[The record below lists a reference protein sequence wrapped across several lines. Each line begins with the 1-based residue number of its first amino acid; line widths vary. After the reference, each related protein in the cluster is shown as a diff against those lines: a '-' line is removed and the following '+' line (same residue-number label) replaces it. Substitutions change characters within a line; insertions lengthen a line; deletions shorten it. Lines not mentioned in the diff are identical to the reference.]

1 MAKHSGK
8 QNSMHIER
16 VWRNLATQLGREIDG
31 NAGRYRFKGVI
42 AGRKGYSELEGPIG
56 WLEKTNLVIKCLI
69 TNRAESPLSAW
80 TNPGRFKLYA
90 HDIGILGA
98 MAGTPLLSRGGFQK
112 GFYKG
117 WVAESYVAQE
127 MIAAGKQNLF
137 SWMHNTAEV
146 EFVLQQ
152 EKGIYPVEVKA
163 GRRPNSKSAGVF
175 ASRYDSPC
183 ILKLGSWNFHSRG
196 RTNFIPLYAA
206 GFADFIRRS

>member
-1 MAKHSGK
+1 M
-8 QNSMHIER
+8 
-16 VWRNLATQLGREIDG
+16 
-31 NAGRYRFKGVI
+31 
-42 AGRKGYSELEGPIG
+42 
-56 WLEKTNLVIKCLI
+56 
-69 TNRAESPLSAW
+69 
-80 TNPGRFKLYA
+80 
-90 HDIGILGA
+90 
-98 MAGTPLLSRGGFQK
+98 
-112 GFYKG
+112 
-117 WVAESYVAQE
+117 AESYVAQE
-127 MIAAGKQNLF
+127 MITAGKQNLF

-206 GFADFIRRS
+206 GFADFTRSS